1 MNWKLILVLFAS
13 TNAMAQTGR
22 DPAEARVKAA
32 EAAAGREHKEL
43 FNILCA
49 PPAPPV
55 LASATPAPPPPQEN
69 APPRDQW
76 HAEPVKV
83 FDNLYW
89 VGQTEYS
96 SWAVTTSDGIIIV
109 DAIYDYAVEDE
120 VVGGLKKLGLDPA
133 TIKYVIVSHGH
144 RDQAGG
150 AKFLQ
155 EQFGARVLMSATDWD
170 LIEHDTAAWPKPKRD
185 MSVSD
190 GQKLTLGETTL
201 TMYLTPGH
209 TLGTISTL
217 IPVRDNGKPHIAAE
231 WGGTSFN
238 WLTDRRAYITS
249 GKPDRFW
256 FETYVNSAKRF
267 RDIVAKAGA
276 DVIISNHTNDD
287 DSKVKLP
294 LAAARQASDDNPYV
308 IGKDAAQRYLTVAEQ
323 CAMAG
328 LSRLK

>member
-1 MNWKLILVLFAS
+1 MNWKLIFVLFAS
-13 TNAMAQTGR
+13 ANAMAQTGR

-43 FNILCA
+43 FSILCA

-55 LASATPAPPPPQEN
+55 LALTTPVRPPAQQGSPARET
-69 APPRDQW
+69 W

-96 SWAVTTSDGIIIV
+96 SWAVTTSEGIIIV
-109 DAIYDYAVEDE
+109 DAIYDYSVEDE
-120 VVGGLKKLGLDPA
+120 VVNGLKTLGLDPA

-144 RDQAGG
+144 ADHAGG
-150 AKFLQ
+150 AKYLQ
-155 EQFGARVLMSATDWD
+155 EHFGARVIMSAADWD
-170 LIEHDTAAWPKPKRD
+170 LVEHDTGTWSKPKRD
-185 MSVSD
+185 LTAID
-190 GQKLTLGETTL
+190 GQKLTLGDTTL

-217 IPVRDNGKPHIAAE
+217 IPVRDNGKPHLAAE
-231 WGGTSFN
+231 WGGTLFN
-238 WLTDRRAYITS
+238 WLTNRRAYITV

-256 FETYVNSAKRF
+256 FDTYVSSARRF
-267 RDIVAKAGA
+267 RDVVSKAGA
-276 DVIISNHTNDD
+276 DVIISNHTNYD
-287 DSKVKLP
+287 DSKTKLP
-294 LAAARQASDDNPYV
+294 LLATRKASDDNPYV
-308 IGKDAAQRYLTVAEQ
+308 IGKDAVQRYLTVAEQ

-328 LSRLK
+328 LTRLK

>member
-1 MNWKLILVLFAS
+1 MNWKLIVVLFAS
-13 TNAMAQTGR
+13 ASAMAQNGR

-32 EAAAGREHKEL
+32 EVAAGREHKGL
-43 FNILCA
+43 FRLLCA

-55 LASATPAPPPPQEN
+55 LASTTPAPPPAQQGP
-69 APPRDQW
+69 PPRDAW

-96 SWAVTTSDGIIIV
+96 SWAVTTSEGIIIV
-109 DAIYDYAVEDE
+109 DAIYDYSVEDE
-120 VVGGLKKLGLDPA
+120 VVNGLKKLGLDPT

-144 RDQAGG
+144 ADHAGG
-150 AKFLQ
+150 AKYLQ
-155 EQFGARVLMSATDWD
+155 EHFGARVIMSATDWD
-170 LIEHDTAAWPKPKRD
+170 LIEHDTGGWPKPKRD
-185 MSVSD
+185 MTAID
-190 GQKLTLGETTL
+190 GQKLTLGDTTL

-217 IPVRDNGKPHIAAE
+217 IPVRDNGKPHLAAE
-231 WGGTSFN
+231 WGGTLFN
-238 WLTDRRAYITS
+238 WLTNRRAYITV

-256 FETYVNSAKRF
+256 FDTYVSSARRF

-276 DVIISNHTNDD
+276 DVIISNHTIYD
-287 DSKVKLP
+287 DSKTKLP
-294 LAAARQASDDNPYV
+294 LLAVRKAGDDNPYI
-308 IGKDAAQRYLTVAEQ
+308 IGKEATQRYLTVAEQ

-328 LSRLK
+328 LARLQ